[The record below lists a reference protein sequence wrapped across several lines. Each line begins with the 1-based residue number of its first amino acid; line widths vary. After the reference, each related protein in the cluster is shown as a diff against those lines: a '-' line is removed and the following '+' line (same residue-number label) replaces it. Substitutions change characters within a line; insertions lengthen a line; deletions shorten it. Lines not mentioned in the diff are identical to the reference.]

1 MGVLIFGDLEPDE
14 TIRVRFAIDGEYLV
28 NEINERVAL
37 GIVRQ
42 NAGQVIAR
50 IAEPIRT
57 DGAALIG
64 QTDSFCEIANVFQ
77 AKAIRD
83 SPHTVVIAS
92 GPRGVSSVATSI
104 PEGVFAPP
112 MANGTCTVAS
122 I

>member
-57 DGAALIG
+57 DGLL
-64 QTDSFCEIANVFQ
+64 
-77 AKAIRD
+77 
-83 SPHTVVIAS
+83 
-92 GPRGVSSVATSI
+92 SSVRPIAFARSPISPRSI
-104 PEGVFAPP
+104 PVLIAIPDRRDDAPW
-112 MANGTCTVAS
+112 
-122 I
+122 